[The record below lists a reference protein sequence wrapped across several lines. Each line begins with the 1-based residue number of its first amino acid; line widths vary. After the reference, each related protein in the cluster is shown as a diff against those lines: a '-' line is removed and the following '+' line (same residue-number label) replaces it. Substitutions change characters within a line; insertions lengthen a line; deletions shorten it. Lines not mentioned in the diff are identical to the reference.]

1 MADGALIEV
10 IECFTTAE
18 AELARA
24 HLAAEG
30 IESAVAADDVGGM
43 YPGVSLGRISLLV
56 RSEDLDLA
64 KQVLEIDD

>member
-1 MADGALIEV
+1 MTPDQLIEV

-30 IESAVAADDVGGM
+30 IEATVAADDVGGM
-43 YPGVSLGRISLLV
+43 YPGVSFGGIRLLV
-56 RSEDLDLA
+56 RRDDLDLA
-64 KQVLEIDD
+64 KQILEVE